1 MKRITSFVII
11 LSVVLSFA
19 TGCSYYTDEIPE
31 NVTIYTLERETFFD
45 FLREGDQKDL
55 MQNCIYYNEC
65 EPKKTF
71 HPAGSSELYLSPDFF
86 DFLNSPSAI
95 ERYLT
100 EHEIQEKV
108 EDHAILDVESIP
120 LSVWIKTKKN
130 TYYLTIDESVYGFS
144 VEHDY
149 CLYTQAEYK
158 AKFCENEALL
168 TVQGKPVKGHA
179 TVKRYYNNADLPL
192 EAVLV
197 SLGASSMKIGKQ
209 KKEIRFLD
217 EIYILDNKKCNLR
230 NEDGRDV
237 LRWFDGGG
245 MFYIYKKMGTV
256 YIEKYGL
263 NAVLDSIGM
272 PVSITYDP
280 ATNVVDISPR
290 TD

>member
-1 MKRITSFVII
+1 MKRFIIILII
-11 LSVVLSFA
+11 LSLVLSLA

-31 NVTIYTLERETFFD
+31 NVTIYTLERETFFH
-45 FLREGDQKDL
+45 FLREGDQKAL

-71 HPAGSSELYLSPDFF
+71 HAADGSDLYLSPDFF

-108 EDHAILDVESIP
+108 KDHAILDVDSIP
-120 LSVWIKTKKN
+120 LSIWIKTGKN
-130 TYYLTIDESVYGFS
+130 TYYLTVDENVYGFS

-158 AKFCENEALL
+158 VKFGENEALL
-168 TVQGKPVKGHA
+168 RVQGKPVPGHA
-179 TVKRYYNNADLPL
+179 TVKRYYKNADFPL
-192 EAVLV
+192 EAVLI
-197 SLGASSMKIGKQ
+197 SLGASSLKTGKQ

-217 EIYILDNKKCNLR
+217 EVYILDNKKCALY
-230 NEDGRDV
+230 NEDGDDV
-237 LRWFDGGG
+237 LHWFAGGG
-245 MFYIYKKMGTV
+245 MFHIYKNMGTV

-263 NAVLDSIGM
+263 NAVLSSIGM

-280 ATNVVDISPR
+280 ATNVMDISPR